1 MHFHATDPRKPPVGI
16 VLETGSSAAP
26 DGMTR
31 KRLATFRR
39 MAPLAP
45 AAFIVSGCAL
55 RGAPAFVLF
64 GSYFPAWMFCALI
77 GIFGAIGARM
87 IFIVSGL
94 AQVLPW
100 QLFVCAAV
108 GGCCGLAAWLLWFGQ

>member
-1 MHFHATDPRKPPVGI
+1 
-16 VLETGSSAAP
+16 
-26 DGMTR
+26 MTV
-31 KRLATFRR
+31 RLARFRQVILL
-39 MAPLAP
+39 APLA
-45 AAFIVSGCAL
+45 FVVSGCAL
-55 RGAPAFVLF
+55 RGAPDFVLF

-77 GIFGAIGARM
+77 GIFGAIGARL
-87 IFIVSGL
+87 IFVVSGL